1 LSNGTPGIEG
11 AAPSSS
17 MVMVVQTVVDSD
29 AQWKRQVNC
38 GRADEMWREVDD
50 ANRDEEDKACLL

>member
-1 LSNGTPGIEG
+1 
-11 AAPSSS
+11 
-17 MVMVVQTVVDSD
+17 MVVQTVVDSD